1 MNLTEDQVDRAG
13 GVLLGQAVGDAL
25 GVPYEFGSAPYDPGA
40 GPQLAGGGLG
50 GYAPGEWSDDT
61 QMAVCVAEV
70 TATGADLTS
79 ETGQLG
85 VATNFL
91 GWFESDP
98 ADVGTH
104 TREVL
109 TRVARR
115 GDDAALH
122 DAMLQESWAVHER
135 TGRSAGNGALMRTSV
150 VGLVALGD
158 REATARS
165 ARATARLTHWDT
177 LAGDSCVLWSEA
189 VRRAVVDGE
198 LDLRGGL
205 DLLGGAEVQARWSAW
220 IDEAEERE
228 PEGLA
233 DNGFT
238 VVALQAAWSAV
249 HRTRD
254 RAQGPEH
261 VAAALSTAVAIGGD
275 TDTVAAVAGGLLGA
289 RYGASGLPER
299 WAPRVHG
306 WPGLWS
312 DDLVR
317 LAVLTAHGG

>member
-1 MNLTEDQVDRAG
+1 MDLTDDQVDRAG

-25 GVPYEFGSAPYDPGA
+25 GVPYELGSAPYDPAA
-40 GPQLAGGGLG
+40 GPQLDGGGLG

-70 TATGADLTS
+70 AATGTDLTS
-79 ETGQLG
+79 ATGQLG
-85 VATNFL
+85 VATGFL
-91 GWFESDP
+91 AWFESGA
-98 ADVGTH
+98 ADVGAH
-104 TREVL
+104 TRSVL
-109 TRVARR
+109 TAVARR
-115 GDDAALH
+115 GDDTPLH
-122 DAMLQESWAVHER
+122 EAMLQESWAEHER
-135 TGRSAGNGALMRTSV
+135 TGRSAGNGALTRTPV

-165 ARATARLTHWDT
+165 ARAVARLTHWDT

-205 DLLGGAEVQARWSAW
+205 DLLGGTEVQERWSAW
-220 IDEAEERE
+220 IDEAERE
-228 PEGLA
+228 DPATFAG
-233 DNGFT
+233 NGFT
-238 VVALQAAWSAV
+238 VVALQAAWAAV
-249 HRTRD
+249 HRTRE
-254 RAQGPEH
+254 AATPQEH
-261 VAAALSTAVAIGGD
+261 VAEALRTAVAVGHD

-289 RYGASGLPER
+289 LHGVSGLPER